1 MPSVKPSHR
10 RLEASPFAW
19 EDLTDK
25 QRGAAEKAAQL
36 LLEAVRALNPTA
48 EGTRD
53 GLSRDRRSQLAF
65 IDGDRGMGKTSVLL
79 SIQAVTN
86 ANFDI
91 AKVPP
96 DVRSIHEL
104 YRESERILWLETL
117 DMEPLA
123 RSANLFAAILARI
136 GEKLEPARREGG
148 PAIAAALD
156 DLDAREQVALEL
168 QRLQENAVLI
178 WDGTERRRAERID
191 PEAYASE
198 VLRSERAGL
207 DLNGRLGAVLQRLA
221 KLMASNR
228 RGGDPIF
235 VVPVDDFDLAPTRCQ
250 ELLRIIRM
258 ITTPHLFFLIAGNS
272 RIAED
277 VLRLQNHGELALLA
291 GSILQDEELQLVRA
305 RAIEISANNMRKL
318 VPPEQRARL
327 EEVRVEEALQMRFA
341 SDQLTLAEELASI
354 RFERNNAPDGDRWTT
369 LKSFL
374 LLDDPL
380 LKNRSLAAAW
390 LGGTPRQVHDR
401 AHTLAPFRDVQADW
415 GASLLRAL
423 SDELRRE
430 ALEDWHLPPAQRQS
444 LSKVYDTS
452 SALRFSPARVFDATS
467 EGEEWIRQTSFQQG
481 SIVLSS
487 PRALRIRLKEHL
499 ESEDR
504 TIYFELPR
512 RLAAGAA
519 LFHDLATSLWG
530 GYVQDSLVYEAAEL
544 FTLVDVRW
552 TKSKGTPASVHWYT
566 PDWWTLREHERF
578 AVHWTSHASR
588 SDTPENYAS
597 AWLASQLEVLMDVEH
612 DATPAGRNID
622 RLKALLSKLVAE
634 QPERVAR
641 KSLRSSA
648 LVVLG
653 LLLAP
658 ESGLPEPYSKKFLK
672 MPDVKRALED
682 DGVAK
687 RIRTRRAEVF
697 AIIVRG
703 RQEASRRDQREVID
717 PQAYALLTAIQPER
731 ATSLAGSKL
740 LDELDSWEIK
750 SESSSKMEL
759 QAALAKLRSILSS
772 RQTLFDMPD
781 KLVSTLREHG
791 PSRLTARLNIVIGA
805 NKRPFADHPLNALGG
820 GILVPSESEI
830 EEASIGDLKLNG
842 WP

>member
-1 MPSVKPSHR
+1 MLSVKPSHR

-36 LLEAVRALNPTA
+36 LLEAARALGPSV
-48 EGTRD
+48 EGSGD

-96 DVRSIHEL
+96 DVRSIHGL

-136 GEKLEPARREGG
+136 GEKLEPARREGA

-156 DLDAREQVALEL
+156 ELDAREQVALEL

-207 DLNGRLGAVLQRLA
+207 DLNARLGAVLQRLA

-291 GSILQDEELQLVRA
+291 GSILQDEEMQLVRA

-327 EEVRVEEALQMRFA
+327 EEVRVEEALQMRIA
-341 SDQLTLAEELASI
+341 SDQPTLAEELASI
-354 RFERNNAPDGDRWTT
+354 RFERNNAPDGDCWTT
-369 LKSFL
+369 LKSFF

-401 AHTLAPFRDVQADW
+401 AHTLAPFRDIQADW

-430 ALEDWHLPPAQRQS
+430 ALEDWHLPPAQRQR
-444 LSKVYDTS
+444 LAEVYDTS
-452 SALRFSPARVFDATS
+452 SALRFSPAQVFDVS
-467 EGEEWIRQTSFQQG
+467 IEEEEWNRQISFDHG

-487 PRALRIRLKEHL
+487 PRALRIRLKEQL
-499 ESEDR
+499 NSEDR
-504 TIYFELPR
+504 TVYFELPR

-519 LFHDLATSLWG
+519 LFHDLAMSLWG
-530 GYVQDSLVYEAAEL
+530 GYVHDSIVYDTVGL
-544 FTLVDVRW
+544 FTLVNVRW
-552 TKSKGTPASVHWYT
+552 TKSKGTPASVHWYS

-578 AVHWTSHASR
+578 AVHWVSHASR

-597 AWLASQLEVLMDVEH
+597 AWLAAQLEVLMDADH

-634 QPERVAR
+634 QPKRVAR

-648 LVVLG
+648 LVALG

-658 ESGLPEPYSKKFLK
+658 ESGIPESYSTKFLE
-672 MPDVKRALED
+672 MPDVRNALED
-682 DGVAK
+682 DDVAK
-687 RIRTRRAEVF
+687 RIRARRAEVF
-697 AIIVRG
+697 AIIMRG

-717 PQAYALLTAIQPER
+717 PHAYELLTAIQPEQAR
-731 ATSLAGSKL
+731 SLAASKL
-740 LDELDSWEIK
+740 LDELGGWEVRNA
-750 SESSSKMEL
+750 SNENAEF
-759 QAALAKLRSILSS
+759 QAALAELRSILSS
-772 RQTLFDMPD
+772 RQADSGMPD
-781 KLVSTLREHG
+781 TLVSALREHG
-791 PSRLTARLNIVIGA
+791 SPRLITRLNIMICTS
-805 NKRPFADHPLNALGG
+805 KRPFAAHLLNTLAGG
-820 GILVPSESEI
+820 TFVPSESEI
-830 EEASIGDLKLNG
+830 EEASIDDVKLNG